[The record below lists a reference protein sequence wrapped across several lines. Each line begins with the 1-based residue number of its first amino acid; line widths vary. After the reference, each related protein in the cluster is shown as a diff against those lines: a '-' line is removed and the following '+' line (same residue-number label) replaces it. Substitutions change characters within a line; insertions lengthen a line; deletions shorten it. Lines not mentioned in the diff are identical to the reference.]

1 MTLLECQ
8 SIGRPHL
15 QRHQSLV
22 ASGHAEWKD
31 EAKTTCFVM
40 WRSPQEIA
48 ASVLDFVRKNGMA
61 GQVYTAFDLHSGD
74 EVTATADFHGTDPA
88 VFRKA
93 LEILEVQ
100 GKCALFQGSS
110 SEEDGVKFVADA

>member
-1 MTLLECQ
+1 M
-8 SIGRPHL
+8 
-15 QRHQSLV
+15 

-31 EAKTTCFVM
+31 EARTTCFVL

-48 ASVLDFVRKNGMA
+48 ASVLAFVRANGMA

-74 EVTATADFHGTDPA
+74 EVTVGADFHGTDPA
-88 VFRKA
+88 IFRKA
-93 LEILEVQ
+93 LEILEAQ
-100 GKCALFQGSS
+100 GKCAIFRGSG

>member
-1 MTLLECQ
+1 M
-8 SIGRPHL
+8 
-15 QRHQSLV
+15 

-61 GQVYTAFDLHSGD
+61 GQVYTAYDLHSGD
-74 EVTATADFHGTDPA
+74 EATAAADFHGTDPA
-88 VFRKA
+88 IFRRA
-93 LEILEVQ
+93 LEILEQQ
-100 GKCALFQGSS
+100 GKCAIFKGSN